1 MKKQTLDNNSLEQNA
16 LVTKSLLRA
25 TGLAFTLLAMP
36 VFASSGE
43 RTTYEYATVID
54 SRPIYQTVEISTPRE
69 ECWNEEVVVHRRD
82 RSDSNTPAIIGTII
96 GGALGNA
103 VGHGKSNRRVGTVV
117 GAVLGH
123 SIGRDIV
130 TANGSRE
137 RGRYETVRQCETVY
151 EYREEERVVGYDVR
165 YRYNDEEY
173 SVRMDEEPGSQVR
186 IRVNVQ
192 PVF

>member
-16 LVTKSLLRA
+16 LVRKALLRA

-54 SRPIYQTVEISTPRE
+54 SHPIYQTVEISTPRE

-130 TANGSRE
+130 TANASRE

>member
-1 MKKQTLDNNSLEQNA
+1 MNIQTRNKNTMRTSIAGGTGAAA
-16 LVTKSLLRA
+16 LLV
-25 TGLAFTLLAMP
+25 AFSWAVP
-36 VFASSGE
+36 ASANTSF
-43 RTTYEYATVID
+43 EYADVID

-69 ECWNEEVVVHRRD
+69 ECWNEEVVSHHRSQ
-82 RSDSNTPAIIGTII
+82 SDSRTPAIIGTII

-130 TANGSRE
+130 AANGRNRE
-137 RGRYETVRQCETVY
+137 THYETVRRCETVY

-165 YRYNDEEY
+165 YLYNDEEY
-173 SVRMDEEPGSQVR
+173 SVRMDEEPGAQVR
-186 IRVNVQ
+186 VRVNVQ

>member
-1 MKKQTLDNNSLEQNA
+1 MN
-16 LVTKSLLRA
+16 
-25 TGLAFTLLAMP
+25 
-36 VFASSGE
+36 
-43 RTTYEYATVID
+43 
-54 SRPIYQTVEISTPRE
+54 
-69 ECWNEEVVVHRRD
+69 RRD
-82 RSDSNTPAIIGTII
+82 RSSSNTPAILGTII
-96 GGALGNA
+96 GGAIGNA
-103 VGHGKSNRRVGTVV
+103 VGHGKSNARIGTVV

-130 TANGSRE
+130 SANGSRE
-137 RGRYETVRQCETVY
+137 RSRHYETVRQCETVY
-151 EYREEERVVGYDVR
+151 EYRDEERLVGYDVR

>member
-1 MKKQTLDNNSLEQNA
+1 MKNQTLNNSFEKNTM
-16 LVTKSLLRA
+16 VRKSLLRG
-25 TGLAFTLLAMP
+25 TGLVLALLATP

-54 SRPIYQTVEISTPRE
+54 SHPIYQTVEISTPRE

-103 VGHGKSNRRVGTVV
+103 VGHGKSNRRVGAVV

-130 TANGSRE
+130 SANDSRDS
-137 RGRYETVRQCETVY
+137 GHYETVRQCETVY